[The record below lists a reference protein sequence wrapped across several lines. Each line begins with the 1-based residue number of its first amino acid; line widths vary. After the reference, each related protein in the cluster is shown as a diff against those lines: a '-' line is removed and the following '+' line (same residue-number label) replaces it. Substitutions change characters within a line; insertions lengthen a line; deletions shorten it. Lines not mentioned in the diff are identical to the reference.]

1 MIIEITK
8 LGGITLSEVKV
19 ISGLATDIQAGDLF
33 ELINWGIPD
42 RPSLYVHIP
51 SDKLS
56 YYDVMAIAG
65 EFEKFS
71 SNNNIRLVTDP
82 DKEDATHFLFYTLEG
97 WVLMDNKG
105 VKNNIGKDFSFT
117 RLNKL
122 ITPGKSSIYM
132 ELPPFKSM
140 LDSLV

>member
-1 MIIEITK
+1 
-8 LGGITLSEVKV
+8 
-19 ISGLATDIQAGDLF
+19 
-33 ELINWGIPD
+33 
-42 RPSLYVHIP
+42 
-51 SDKLS
+51 
-56 YYDVMAIAG
+56 MAIAG

-140 LDSLV
+140 LDSLYLRGRDQKQPGCKKRCSHGGIQTGRPPEEQHPGICLGAARRFRGR